1 MPAEMKRVNFVSLKA
16 CLNSN
21 PAAFDKLIFGLEEID
36 TISALVTVRKH
47 SFSREAAGWSPRRI

>member
-1 MPAEMKRVNFVSLKA
+1 VSLKA

-47 SFSREAAGWSPRRI
+47 SFSRDAARASPSPDAEREQESQFS